1 MAKRWTT
8 EEDELLLKLRN
19 EGFSAK
25 EMTVHVDRT
34 YSAIR
39 MRLTTLEAKQV
50 SRKWT
55 DKDKALAWEL
65 KEQGNSNK
73 FIARKLDR
81 TPGAIASFFVRDEAA
96 HYSKTIPGKNSS

>member
-8 EEDELLLKLRN
+8 EEDELLIKLSN

-25 EMTVHVDRT
+25 EMTLHVNRS

-39 MRLTTLEAKQV
+39 MRLTTLDTKQV
-50 SRKWT
+50 ARKWT
-55 DKDKALAWEL
+55 PSDKTLAWEL
-65 KEQGNSNK
+65 KEAGHSNK
-73 FIARKLDR
+73 YIAKKLDR